1 MQPLTE
7 ISLESRLVVE
17 RYPLD
22 ERWQMAVVVLNR
34 PEQMNAIDWEQLLE
48 LEQIF
53 DQLAEE
59 PEVRVVAITGTG
71 SSFSAG
77 GDMERYRSLQR
88 DPTKF
93 PAFLERC
100 QDVFYRMTQYPKP
113 YIALVNGVAVAGGL
127 ELILHCDVAIASQS
141 ARMGDA
147 HLVYGQVGG
156 GAVLSLLPR
165 LVGPNRARELI
176 LSGRTLTAEEALEWG
191 IVSQV
196 VPDEELIE
204 AGLAFARQVAAK
216 SPLGVAHAKRVL
228 NTSFWEGTGI
238 RNGARLELE
247 VVTRY
252 CLTSRD
258 APEGLLAF
266 ADKRKPN
273 FTGE

>member
-1 MQPLTE
+1 MQPVTD

-17 RYPLD
+17 RYSLD

-34 PEQMNAIDWEQLLE
+34 PEHMNAIDWELLLE
-48 LEQIF
+48 LGQTF
-53 DQLAEE
+53 DQLAED
-59 PEVRVVAITGTG
+59 PEVRVVAVTGTG
-71 SSFSAG
+71 SAFSAG
-77 GDMERYRSLQR
+77 GDMERYRSLQQ
-88 DPTKF
+88 DPAEF
-93 PAFLERC
+93 PAFLEKS
-100 QDVFYRMTQYPKP
+100 QEVLYRITQYPKP
-113 YIALVNGVAVAGGL
+113 YVALVNGMAVAGGL
-127 ELILHCDVAIASQS
+127 ELILHCDLAIAGRS
-141 ARMGDA
+141 ARLGDA

-191 IVSQV
+191 VVSQV
-196 VPDEELIE
+196 VPDEGLLE
-204 AGLAFARQVAAK
+204 AGLAFARQVAEK
-216 SPLGVAHAKRVL
+216 SPLGVAHAKNVL

-258 APEGLLAF
+258 APEGLRAF

-273 FTGE
+273 FIGH